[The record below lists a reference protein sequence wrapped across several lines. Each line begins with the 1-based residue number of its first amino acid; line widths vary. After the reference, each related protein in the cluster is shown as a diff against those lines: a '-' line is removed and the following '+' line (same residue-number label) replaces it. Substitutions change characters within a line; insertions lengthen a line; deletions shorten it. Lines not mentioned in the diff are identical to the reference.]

1 MAFPWVAVASAGA
14 SILGGVIGGNNQRKQ
29 ADAQNKAQRKQI
41 RAQYKR
47 DKKEWELNYLES
59 LSNYEWSVANV
70 EAQRYQDRVAQQN
83 YEAQQNR
90 IIDSALLNLELNTEA
105 LQDQY
110 IESER
115 LRRLQVD
122 LALDEQ
128 LGIAGQQFDSRLSE
142 LAFRS
147 TESDISTGQEINNLR
162 LKSATDIG
170 NFNLN
175 NAVRQANID
184 NKSMQSTVSSLQAAA
199 GYMKSIKAQSLKA
212 DELLSQKQNEG
223 KTIQEQIVIGEQLDT
238 IQRDAAQISSLLD
251 GADKRASSV
260 ARSGGSNSAR
270 RVAMDSMK
278 EFGRSFSLM
287 KTEQQNRRRQLG
299 NYNSEIAGETAT
311 QFAQIAMGIRT
322 ERQRIRFT
330 KRSSAAKQAGFM
342 AEAEGSRLQRDMN
355 TNASMLSTVLGIDQ
369 AMQTNALTQV
379 RLAGL
384 GLEAQRDYDF
394 KVENLMTG
402 YNELTLPSFD
412 LAARAGEREY
422 QALLSNTIN
431 TIEGAST
438 PYQEA
443 IIFDPLEPI
452 AGLAPEKGVMTKVAK
467 PGWGSILTSS
477 FIGGAQAAL
486 NQSYTDA
493 NGNLAFR

>member
-14 SILGGVIGGNNQRKQ
+14 SILGGVMKGNSQRKQ
-29 ADAQNKAQRKQI
+29 ADAANKAQRKQVK
-41 RAQYKR
+41 AQFQR
-47 DKKEWELNYLES
+47 DKKEWELNYLQS
-59 LSNYEWSVANV
+59 LSDYEWSVADV
-70 EAQRYQDRVAQQN
+70 EALRYQDRVAQQN
-83 YEAQQNR
+83 YEAQQDR

-110 IESER
+110 IESEN

-128 LGIAGQQFDSRLSE
+128 LGIAGQQFDSQLSE
-142 LAFRS
+142 LAYQS
-147 TESDISTGQEINNLR
+147 TQSDIRTGQQIQDLR
-162 LKSATDIG
+162 LKSATDI
-170 NFNLN
+170 NQFNLN
-175 NAVRQANID
+175 NAIRQVGID
-184 NKSMQSTVSSLQAAA
+184 NKSMQSLISSLQAVA
-199 GYMKSIKAQSLKA
+199 GYMKSIKAQGLRA
-212 DELLSQKQNEG
+212 DEILSQKQNEG
-223 KTIQEQIVIGEQLDT
+223 KNIQEQIVIGEQLDT
-238 IQRDAAQISSLLD
+238 IQRDAALITSLLD
-251 GADKRASSV
+251 GADKRARGV

-287 KTEQQNRRRQLG
+287 QAEQRNRRRQLG
-299 NYNSEIAGETAT
+299 NYNSELAGETAA
-311 QFAQIAMGIRT
+311 QFAQIANGIAT

-330 KRSSAAKQAGFM
+330 RRSSAAKQAGFV
-342 AEAEGSRLQRDMN
+342 AEAQGSSLQRDMN
-355 TNASMLSTVLGIDQ
+355 TNASLLSTMLGVEQ

-384 GLEAQRDYDF
+384 GIEAQRTYDF
-394 KVENLMTG
+394 KVENLMTE
-402 YNELTLPSFD
+402 YNELTLPSFE

-452 AGLAPEKGVMTKVAK
+452 AGLKPEKAVVTKVAR
-467 PGWGSILTSS
+467 PGWGSILAGS
-477 FIGGAQAAL
+477 FINGAQAAL
-486 NQSYTDA
+486 GQSYTDA